1 MQLSEKQETFSELFC
16 GFLKSSL
23 DFEHFEKKDDSHR
36 SDIFEIRDSE
46 EHG

>member
-36 SDIFEIRDSE
+36 SDIFEFRDSE
-46 EHG
+46 KHG